1 MVWRGHL
8 WLLCGLG
15 EIWLF
20 WVLSGTLI
28 STERPTRAHFSC
40 WRSKL
45 VQGAGTRKGS
55 IEKGQETSFNAEDKI
70 HKPYPP
76 RWIRFTQPLE
86 FQLRRR
92 RKKERVDAGIG
103 SERRQKGRKIKE
115 VVEASWVTRVT
126 CHREPVEQD
135 YSNSLS
141 SLHYTA
147 LHCWRRPT
155 QCCSH
160 QQQQAERNTITD
172 PLQPPE
178 EEQ

>member
-1 MVWRGHL
+1 MRM
-8 WLLCGLG
+8 
-15 EIWLF
+15 
-20 WVLSGTLI
+20 
-28 STERPTRAHFSC
+28 
-40 WRSKL
+40 
-45 VQGAGTRKGS
+45 
-55 IEKGQETSFNAEDKI
+55 
-70 HKPYPP
+70 
-76 RWIRFTQPLE
+76 
-86 FQLRRR
+86 RR
-92 RKKERVDAGIG
+92 RKIERVDAGIG

-147 LHCWRRPT
+147 LLKKTYP